1 MWMIG
6 AKSLCMFTFLWTTT
20 HMSHVSLRLSF
31 SEEKWTHLE
40 RTTKKYSATILLILI
55 YIMACI
61 HFGARIFSKQTMRG
75 RSYCVVLHLNNL
87 MLKRKYINVTCQ
99 VYLWHQPSRCW
110 LCRINIILGSLKN
123 SITCFP
129 CGKMMEIG
137 HVTLEPEQGLL
148 T

>member
-6 AKSLCMFTFLWTTT
+6 AKSLYMFTVFMDYNAYITCIVAIVLQ
-20 HMSHVSLRLSF
+20 RG
-31 SEEKWTHLE
+31 KWTHLE
-40 RTTKKYSATILLILI
+40 RTTIKYSATILLILI
-55 YIMACI
+55 YTMACI

-75 RSYCVVLHLNNL
+75 RSHCVVLHLNNL